1 MSRPKILSVALYPK
15 QQGENYRA
23 DNETEL
29 LSGYVEIFPGNS
41 EVEIRKIFTKLFR
54 TSFTLISD
62 KDYDFVKRIRN
73 VISKP
78 VTPDDF
84 EWNFEAIKVLA
95 GQRKLCCQ
103 LTVDENCLVYEDYPD
118 LDCIFSKSC
127 FENEASHS
135 TPFQPVPV
143 QLSQTSS
150 NLASYFQIHIPSTAT
165 SHPTSSPLAPSI
177 DESTTN
183 TPIAPQISRTT
194 AATST
199 STNITATSPINQMLE
214 GNSLKLK

>member
-1 MSRPKILSVALYPK
+1 MSRPKILSVALFPK

-41 EVEIRKIFTKLFR
+41 EVQIRKIFTKLFR

-84 EWNFEAIKVLA
+84 EWNFEAIKV
-95 GQRKLCCQ
+95 
-103 LTVDENCLVYEDYPD
+103 TVNENCLVYEDYPD

-165 SHPTSSPLAPSI
+165 SQPTSSPLAPSI